1 MRTMEA
7 VEVNRD
13 VDGVLRYIE
22 RNRESIL
29 VLKDGRK
36 QCMVLPT
43 SCVEIEMRRVLRR
56 RESRKR
62 LSSRW

>member
-36 QCMVLPT
+36 QCMILPM
-43 SCVEIEMRRVLRR
+43 SRVEIEMRRVLRR